1 MSSYPQRV
9 SANILPRSVSQTLPE
24 AFREWSF
31 TDTVEDHEEAEEVCQ
46 LCDQEQL
53 RYHFL
58 IRNELTSHEL
68 WIGSR
73 CILKFGISVY
83 DERRRKLSPEESK
96 KKLDLLMEQM
106 RLESCLKALHRLAVT
121 ENNEI
126 LQKALA
132 YYKQHKVLTPKFAF
146 VVFWRLQ
153 THRIDHSPSFFK
165 ISLKRIQHKKDLR
178 EMQPSRVHLIWPAL
192 SSSQRKMVQAMG
204 HSPPP
209 SALPPG

>member
-9 SANILPRSVSQTLPE
+9 AANILPLSIAQALPE
-24 AFREWSF
+24 AFTEWSF
-31 TDTVEDHEEAEEVCQ
+31 ADLVEDHEEAQEVCQ

-58 IRNELTSHEL
+58 IRNALNGNSL

-83 DERRRKLSPEESK
+83 DEHRHRLSPEQAK

-106 RLESCLKALHRLAVT
+106 RLDSCLKALRRLAAA
-121 ENNEI
+121 EANKI
-126 LQKALA
+126 LSSALE
-132 YYKQHKVLTPKFAF
+132 YYEKHKVLTPKFAF
-146 VVFWRLQ
+146 VVFWRLK
-153 THRIDHSPSFFK
+153 TNRIDHSPSFFK
-165 ISLKRIQHKKDLR
+165 ISLKRIQHKVDLGA
-178 EMQPSRVHLIWPAL
+178 MPADRVHLLWPAL
-192 SSSQRKMVQAMG
+192 SSSQRKTAMEMG

-209 SALPPG
+209 PS